1 MAGKLNSLDRQV
13 EKANLRTMQ
22 VAVPEYARIKRKLIA
37 EIESGHF
44 TVGGPIPSEAQLSAM
59 HHVSRATVVRSLQ
72 ELALEGY
79 LFRQKGRGT
88 FVADFRQ
95 RTRRRAPVP
104 LFIYEGTYRMS
115 GSGRQLLLRIMS
127 GIEDGLGA
135 GHPGITVRQVPSSL
149 DEATRAYIDE
159 NRPPVALI
167 IEPSFNVGL
176 IAHLQR
182 RGCVTWVIN
191 EPTDDS
197 NCLYINQER
206 AGYLATRHLISQGR
220 RRIALLNGPLD
231 GYWGFRA
238 RFNGYTKALS
248 EASLAPDP
256 ALHRQASH
264 TIDSEAGRI
273 MFRALLDER
282 VAFDGVVGVSDSKA
296 MGAMALAQERGLNIP
311 RDVAFVSIDNMLA
324 DQADPALSAV
334 ALPFEEMGRQVA
346 LRVLE
351 VEQRLA
357 NEPST
362 EPAPLQQICLQP
374 SLIDRAISDQGR
386 SDRSNQLNALDPI
399 TSEPTAAA
407 LAQPPALSS
416 NAPCPT
422 QPPDFTREDI

>member
-1 MAGKLNSLDRQV
+1 
-13 EKANLRTMQ
+13 MQ
-22 VAVPEYARIKRKLIA
+22 VTVPEYARIKRTLIA
-37 EIESGHF
+37 EIESGRF
-44 TVGGPIPSEAQLSAM
+44 SVGGPIPSEAQLSAM

-95 RTRRRAPVP
+95 RTRRRSPVP

-159 NRPPVALI
+159 NRPPIALI

-191 EPTDDS
+191 EPTDES
-197 NCLYINQER
+197 NCLYVNQER
-206 AGYLATRHLISQGR
+206 AGYLATKHLISQGR
-220 RRIALLNGPLD
+220 RRIALLNGPVD
-231 GYWGFRA
+231 GYWGFQA
-238 RFNGYTKALS
+238 RFNGYQKALK
-248 EASLAPDP
+248 EASIPADP

-264 TIDSEAGRI
+264 TIDSEAGR
-273 MFRALLDER
+273 MMLRALFDER
-282 VAFDGVVGVSDSKA
+282 VVFDGVVGVSDSKA
-296 MGAMALAQERGLNIP
+296 MGAMALAQERGLSIP
-311 RDVAFVSIDNMLA
+311 RDLAFVSIDNMLA
-324 DQADPALSAV
+324 DQADPPLSAV

-351 VEQRLA
+351 EEQRLA
-357 NEPST
+357 DASSPA
-362 EPAPLQQICLQP
+362 PAPLQQICLQP
-374 SLIDRAISDQGR
+374 SLVERLAVERPAVERAAVERPAAGQT
-386 SDRSNQLNALDPI
+386 NQPNAFEP
-399 TSEPTAAA
+399 TSVASAQPSEPA
-407 LAQPPALSS
+407 SD
-416 NAPCPT
+416 APCSA
-422 QPPDFTREDI
+422 